1 MRDCRKIIAPLNGL
15 FAIPEFKLMLTHYA
29 VYSIDA
35 FKIIDIALRL
45 VNMSFKNSH
54 VFTDAAREI
63 HFLDYISLQV
73 LDTRIFSSEEIME
86 IAREIYYY
94 IDRLYNGFILL
105 LRPVIQQHWEGK
117 VTCEAF
123 LGDSVVLAF
132 RPHRLSI

>member
-15 FAIPEFKLMLTHYA
+15 FYVPEFRLMLTHYA

-35 FKIIDIALRL
+35 LKIVDIALRL
-45 VNMSFKNSH
+45 VNMSFQNDH
-54 VFTDAAREI
+54 VFTDAAREV

-73 LDTRIFSSEEIME
+73 LPSNIFCQDEVME

-105 LRPVIQQHWEGK
+105 LRPVIQQHWEGI
-117 VTCEAF
+117 VTCEAL

-132 RPHRLSI
+132 QPHRLSI